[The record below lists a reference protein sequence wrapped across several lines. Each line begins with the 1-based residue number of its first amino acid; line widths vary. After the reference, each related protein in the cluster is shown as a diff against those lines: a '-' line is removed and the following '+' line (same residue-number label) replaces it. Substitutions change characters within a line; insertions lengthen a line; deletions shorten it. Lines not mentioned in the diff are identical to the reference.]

1 MVSWLRRILLLG
13 LPFLAVAQEPDQ
25 PVFRVGTRL
34 VQVDVVVRTQAG
46 PVRGLSREDFEVFD
60 NGRLQQIAVFSVRET
75 PSDGP
80 HLTPLPAG
88 AVTNR
93 PFPAAADPVSA
104 TVILI
109 DRQNTNPEDQGYAR
123 EQALKYLSQAGR
135 RELIALYSLGTA
147 LRVLQPFTAD
157 REALRAAVSKS
168 KMEQSFN
175 LLEGQNGLLAGL
187 SGNAVAATI
196 ANANQRR
203 ADITTAAFT
212 TIARQLEGLPGRKKL
227 IWITAALPLTFT
239 QEVTRNDVV
248 LQEFNNLSP
257 QLFAATRI
265 MNDANVAL
273 YPIDPR
279 GVMFAGEGLSD
290 PGITAMIRLA
300 EMTGGKA
307 FYNNNDLTA
316 GLDAATTD
324 TDVTYT
330 LGYYPTEQ
338 EIDGSFHA
346 ITVRVHRPGVEVR
359 YRKGYSAEQ
368 PRPSLTEKQR
378 KGTLNAWV
386 QEPLDATSI
395 QIRASAR
402 RVANR
407 PGYYAVEVTVDP
419 AGLAL
424 AETNGR
430 FLGEFDLAVV
440 PFVER
445 KFKGLHQHIKVNLT
459 GDRLIEARST
469 GIVVLNAVKVT
480 DNKGKPLSDELK
492 VVVMDRST
500 GKAGSVLIPLGIK

>member
-1 MVSWLRRILLLG
+1 M
-13 LPFLAVAQEPDQ
+13 LAAAQEPDQ

-34 VQVDVVVRTQAG
+34 VQLDVVVRNQAG
-46 PVRGLSREDFEVFD
+46 PVRGLTREDFQVFD

-75 PSDGP
+75 PPDGP
-80 HLTPLPAG
+80 RLTRLPAG

-93 PFPAAADPVSA
+93 PFPAGADPVSA
-104 TVILI
+104 TVILL

-123 EQALKYLSQAGR
+123 EQALKYLEKAGR
-135 RELIALYSLGTA
+135 RELIAIYSLGTA
-147 LRVLQPFTAD
+147 LRVLQPFTTD
-157 REALRAAVSKS
+157 RGALRVAVSKS
-168 KMEQSFN
+168 AMEQSFN
-175 LLEGQNGLLAGL
+175 LLEGPNGLLAGL

-239 QEVTRNDVV
+239 RQVTRNDVV
-248 LQEFNNLSP
+248 LEEFNNLSP

-265 MNDANVAL
+265 LNDANVAL
-273 YPIDPR
+273 YPMDPR
-279 GVMFAGEGLSD
+279 GVMFAGQGLAD

-307 FYNNNDLTA
+307 FYNDNDNDL
-316 GLDAATTD
+316 AAKLEAAIAD

-346 ITVRVHRPGVEVR
+346 ITVRVSRPGAEVR
-359 YRKGYSAEQ
+359 YRKGYSAAQ
-368 PRPSLTEKQR
+368 PRAPLTEKQR

-386 QEPLDATSI
+386 QEPLEATSI
-395 QIRASAR
+395 QIRALAR

-407 PGYYAVEVTVDP
+407 PGYYAVEVSVDP

-424 AETNGR
+424 TEDNGR
-430 FLGEFDLAVV
+430 FLGDFDLAVV
-440 PFVER
+440 PFADR
-445 KFKGLHQHIKVNLT
+445 KLKGLHQHIRVNLS
-459 GDRLIEARST
+459 GDRLMEARSA
-469 GIVVLNAVKVT
+469 GIVVVNAVKVT
-480 DNKGKPLSDELK
+480 DNKGKPLSDQLK